1 MRNLTT
7 TITTCSRSRRR
18 VGSGSRLRF
27 RPPTLTTTPHTRRS
41 PLAHTHPLRR
51 LRAAVLDAKLNTII
65 RSLIGV
71 ERCRRI
77 TATAAAILAVRDD
90 FTRRNALGHGRL
102 PVEIEK
108 VCAAELEDRSK
119 AWLTIS
125 RRALDESSTRWTVAT
140 ADALGQLLRTEV
152 RSDWDALLDTYR
164 AAVVPH
170 GHDPSRRFGALDE
183 AQGRIETEMPN
194 ELQLLVL
201 GEDCARVPVTEEL
214 MAPRYAA
221 VMASWARATT
231 SARAIGDE
239 RVQAIRDAIGAVEQL
254 ARIVTESPTAT
265 LGACVATLKREKR
278 VAEPLLRGVEEI
290 WGWTSN
296 TPGLRHGASASEQ
309 PSSAETEYCLK
320 LAEGALVLLLSL
332 DTA

>member
-1 MRNLTT
+1 
-7 TITTCSRSRRR
+7 
-18 VGSGSRLRF
+18 VGSGSRLHF

-41 PLAHTHPLRR
+41 PSAHTHPFRR
-51 LRAAVLDAKLNTII
+51 LRATVLDAKLSTII
-65 RSLIGV
+65 RGLVGV
-71 ERCRRI
+71 ERRRRI
-77 TATAAAILAVRDD
+77 TATATAILAVRDE

-108 VCAAELEDRSK
+108 VCAAELEHRAN
-119 AWLTIS
+119 AWLAIS
-125 RRALDESSTRWTVAT
+125 RRALDDSSTRWTAAT

-152 RSDWDALLDTYR
+152 RSDWDGLLDTYR
-164 AAVVPH
+164 EAVAPH
-170 GHDPSRRFGALDE
+170 GHEPTLRFGALDE
-183 AQGRIETEMPN
+183 AQGLTEAEITN

-201 GEDCARVPVTEEL
+201 GEDRARVPVTDQL

-221 VMASWARATT
+221 ALASWDRATTNARAT
-231 SARAIGDE
+231 GDE
-239 RVQAIRDAIGAVEQL
+239 RVQAIRDAVGAVEQL

-265 LGACVATLKREKR
+265 LGACVVTLKREKR

-332 DTA
+332 DTP